1 MRTLIILFML
11 TIPFSMV
18 NIGCQDIEIG
28 YLITEYA
35 GYSLDSLV
43 INYELDATPPEEVSN
58 PEYQMYLDMGFSPE
72 EIAMFFQIYTTMLV
86 GGGED
91 WLRVTYGMPW
101 TSTPIEGIEGSNPI
115 WCQVKSITS
124 EGGDA
129 DKLAA
134 CISVR
139 GNGVLSVPVENDVP
153 RGRYSISLNFW
164 NEGRSKDVNN
174 CFTIIVR

>member
-72 EIAMFFQIYTTMLV
+72 EIAARLGLGYSWFRRMFKEYTGVSPAQYQLQQKL
-86 GGGED
+86 
-91 WLRVTYGMPW
+91 LRAKELL
-101 TSTPIEGIEGSNPI
+101 TSTPLTISEIAYSLHFENAGQFSTFFKKKEGVTP
-115 WCQVKSITS
+115 S
-124 EGGDA
+124 EFRD
-129 DKLAA
+129 
-134 CISVR
+134 R
-139 GNGVLSVPVENDVP
+139 
-153 RGRYSISLNFW
+153 
-164 NEGRSKDVNN
+164 
-174 CFTIIVR
+174 TH

>member
-1 MRTLIILFML
+1 MRTIIILFML
-11 TIPFSMV
+11 AIPFSII
-18 NIGCQDIEIG
+18 NIGCQDVEVG
-28 YLITEYA
+28 YLSTEYA

-43 INYELDATPPEEVSN
+43 INYELDATPPEEVPN

-72 EIAMFFQIYTTMLV
+72 EIAMFFQIYPTMLV
-86 GGGED
+86 GGG
-91 WLRVTYGMPW
+91 
-101 TSTPIEGIEGSNPI
+101 GIEGSNPI

-164 NEGRSKDVNN
+164 NEGWSKDVND
-174 CFTIIVR
+174 CFTIIVK

>member
-1 MRTLIILFML
+1 MRTIIILFML
-11 TIPFSMV
+11 AIPFSII
-18 NIGCQDIEIG
+18 NIGCQDVEVG
-28 YLITEYA
+28 YLSTEYA

-43 INYELDATPPEEVSN
+43 INYELDATPPEEVPN

-72 EIAMFFQIYTTMLV
+72 EIAMFFQIYPTMLV
-86 GGGED
+86 GGGAD

-129 DKLAA
+129 D
-134 CISVR
+134 
-139 GNGVLSVPVENDVP
+139 
-153 RGRYSISLNFW
+153 
-164 NEGRSKDVNN
+164 
-174 CFTIIVR
+174 

>member
-1 MRTLIILFML
+1 
-11 TIPFSMV
+11 
-18 NIGCQDIEIG
+18 
-28 YLITEYA
+28 
-35 GYSLDSLV
+35 
-43 INYELDATPPEEVSN
+43 
-58 PEYQMYLDMGFSPE
+58 
-72 EIAMFFQIYTTMLV
+72 
-86 GGGED
+86 
-91 WLRVTYGMPW
+91 
-101 TSTPIEGIEGSNPI
+101 
-115 WCQVKSITS
+115 VKSITS

-153 RGRYSISLNFW
+153 RGRHSISLNFW